1 MRRAAEQATIMIMVV
16 FLERECLV
24 VFWSFAA
31 VLPVIVAVL
40 ELEFGSGEVVTGGSS
55 MTSVVARARR
65 WRRWW
70 IVGAIVGGSV
80 EGGASRECCFAYW
93 RRIEYQAIVKGSI
106 GSYKVGRDI
115 KNEDITPEY
124 YKILA
129 IIPALNASDDRFTHS
144 HVGSN
149 KTKPED
155 HNPAEFSRS
164 ISKKEQQPLT
174 NINQDPS
181 VPPKE
186 SGAKNRS
193 KQALCS
199 S

>member
-1 MRRAAEQATIMIMVV
+1 
-16 FLERECLV
+16 
-24 VFWSFAA
+24 
-31 VLPVIVAVL
+31 
-40 ELEFGSGEVVTGGSS
+40 
-55 MTSVVARARR
+55 
-65 WRRWW
+65 
-70 IVGAIVGGSV
+70 
-80 EGGASRECCFAYW
+80 
-93 RRIEYQAIVKGSI
+93 
-106 GSYKVGRDI
+106 VGRDI

-129 IIPALNASDDRFTHS
+129 IIPALNASDDQFTHS
-144 HVGSN
+144 HVVSN
-149 KTKPED
+149 ETKPED

-181 VPPKE
+181 VPPNE

>member
-1 MRRAAEQATIMIMVV
+1 MIMVV

-31 VLPVIVAVL
+31 VMPVIVAVL

-80 EGGASRECCFAYW
+80 EGGGFRGW
-93 RRIEYQAIVKGSI
+93 RGIEYQAIVKGSI
-106 GSYKVGRDI
+106 RSCKVGRDI

-144 HVGSN
+144 HVVSN
-149 KTKPED
+149 ETKPED

-181 VPPKE
+181 VLPNE

>member
-31 VLPVIVAVL
+31 VMPVIVAVL

-80 EGGASRECCFAYW
+80 EGRGFRGW
-93 RRIEYQAIVKGSI
+93 RGIEYKAIVKGSI
-106 GSYKVGRDI
+106 RSYKVGRDI

-144 HVGSN
+144 HVVSN
-149 KTKPED
+149 ETKPED
-155 HNPAEFSRS
+155 HNLAEFSRS

-181 VPPKE
+181 VPPNK